1 MWLILCDFKC
11 NSGITEKF
19 ALSSVRV
26 ATWQR
31 KKKLPMALIN
41 AAIILAIRNE
51 THFEK
56 EAQVNIEMGVWL
68 TNIKSILFPLA

>member
-1 MWLILCDFKC
+1 M
-11 NSGITEKF
+11 
-19 ALSSVRV
+19 SSVRV

-41 AAIILAIRNE
+41 AAIALAIRNE

-56 EAQVNIEMGVWL
+56 EAEVNIEMGVW
-68 TNIKSILFPLA
+68 